1 MSLKSAHTGKI
12 GKAFINAR
20 RLRSMSQEEAAS
32 TALININFI
41 KAIESGDYA
50 IFPARMFAVQYFEK
64 YAKFLNL
71 EINFFDIYNAEVVAA
86 AEEEHDLDIS
96 KDSPVNQNIIFIIF
110 IIFISFIFLISLIF
124 LFQDNNK
131 NHEAV
136 EIKLIKTSSNLEGF
150 TIDTES
156 SFDNDINELHH
167 EINKFF
173 IQDKLDS
180 IQLDVTVDS
189 SESEA

>member
-20 RLRSMSQEEAAS
+20 KLRSMSQEEAAS

-71 EINFFDIYNAEVVAA
+71 DINFFDIYNAEVVAA

-110 IIFISFIFLISLIF
+110 ISFIFLISLIF

-131 NHEAV
+131 NQEAV
-136 EIKLIKTSSNLEGF
+136 ERKLIKTSSNLEGF

>member
-1 MSLKSAHTGKI
+1 MSLKSAHTAKI

-20 RLRSMSQEEAAS
+20 KLRSMSQEEAAS

-50 IFPARMFAVQYFEK
+50 IFPARIFAVQYFEK

-71 EINFFDIYNAEVVAA
+71 DINFFDIYNAELVAA
-86 AEEEHDLDIS
+86 VEEELDSDIS
-96 KDSPVNQNIIFIIF
+96 KDSLLSKNIIFK
-110 IIFISFIFLISLIF
+110 IFISFIFLISLIF
-124 LFQDNNK
+124 LFQHNDK
-131 NHEAV
+131 NHQAV
-136 EIKLIKTSSNLEGF
+136 KIKSIKTSIDIEGF
-150 TIDTES
+150 TIGAES
-156 SFDNDINELHH
+156 SFDNDISELHN

>member
-71 EINFFDIYNAEVVAA
+71 EINFFDIYNAELVAA

-136 EIKLIKTSSNLEGF
+136 EIKLVKTSSNLEGF

-156 SFDNDINELHH
+156 SFDNDISELHH

>member
-1 MSLKSAHTGKI
+1 MNLKSAHTGKI

-20 RLRSMSQEEAAS
+20 MLRSMTQEKVA
-32 TALININFI
+32 TLTFINLDYI

-50 IFPARMFAVQYFEK
+50 IFPARIFAVQYFEK

-96 KDSPVNQNIIFIIF
+96 KDSPVNKNIIF
-110 IIFISFIFLISLIF
+110 IIFISFVFLISLIF
-124 LFQDNNK
+124 LFQDNN

>member
-20 RLRSMSQEEAAS
+20 KLRSMSQEEAAS

-71 EINFFDIYNAEVVAA
+71 EINFFVIYNAEEVAA
-86 AEEEHDLDIS
+86 AEEGHDFDIS
-96 KDSPVNQNIIFIIF
+96 KDSPVNKNIIF
-110 IIFISFIFLISLIF
+110 IIFISFVFLISLIF
-124 LFQDNNK
+124 LFQDNN

-136 EIKLIKTSSNLEGF
+136 EIKLIKTTSNLAGF
-150 TIDTES
+150 TIETES
-156 SFDNDINELHH
+156 SLDNDISELHH
-167 EINKFF
+167 ENNKFI